1 MSDIQ
6 IINSFQ
12 CSTFFRF
19 LDLKFEFVSQSV
31 TNLGLCNIT
40 TRCVINTSVSPST
53 GNQPDTCQSAQ
64 NSYSPSGLSLKVV
77 YRPRSGQTF
86 FSGLFSF
93 PEETVECPAD
103 VFMSLDSSLRLQGL
117 SMYMNM
123 GCPWL
128 ILGQLTFTG
137 MVHTLYFP
145 GALGLDLFCT
155 DHNQLGVSNP
165 ALVIYS
171 NLQESRLPLGNFMTL
186 LPGPNST
193 ALSVAFKSTN
203 SSQFHAQMYSVAISI
218 LGANFIVPVK
228 IQDNTLQFSAET
240 DIFGSHP
247 VHLTGTA
254 PTGNPWNRLY
264 LSVHG
269 EMADS
274 FIEIVEDYIHNFINA
289 TAIRVRRRQR
299 NAEMVVQRA
308 RESLNSLA
316 TEYTRR
322 EQALFLANMT
332 FEEAIDQV
340 DVANNSLQSAQSTFQ
355 TANAAL
361 QEAQNGMNAI
371 CNEEDCEDVSRCQQ
385 ERYPCYQDITVPDT
399 RLCTSLVESCT
410 NVEIVTYSTRRE
422 WRWVGTCGTYC
433 YNRCYIFF
441 SVRKCSYRCRG
452 KCVPIQVRY
461 PVKTR
466 RCIPV
471 LLEQTRSCPTQR
483 FDRTVS
489 GWCSR
494 SVCQTYPNVDCMQRC
509 RSARRQ
515 AIEQLQRSRE
525 EIAEPFRVLDQARQ
539 SFSIT
544 RSTLSRANVRRTS
557 AQQMRDQIIPPYNS
571 ARTARTLSEQNYE
584 QTVSQIQRE
593 LTVAELLDEEMVPGN
608 IFKLVNVTFNVNLV
622 TQSPLLFPLLYTY
635 EMPTTNQHFQKSI
648 LYDFSAPMGTNLR
661 NVAEEILNS
670 FFNLSYI
677 GNNRKRSV
685 DHNIYKRQAEILA
698 RELNEKEFQESCA
711 DLANIREYFSELDR
725 SLQKLNES
733 IESEK
738 ENISQA
744 RAILMNQMQPD
755 PGYDSIINCS
765 ALESFNATCN
775 DEGMTNG
782 TEDEAVQA
790 FNDLLKAF
798 LQAAT
803 QLSETVGDTTF
814 VEWQAA
820 MEEIHE
826 QTRSV
831 AGYSCTGFVGCLGFS
846 VEIVKKLLEDMTQ
859 SSEVADLLS
868 QLSVAED
875 ELLKLGTAMNLTMP
889 EAIMKLR
896 PILQITQADILSV
909 FWCATPPNITV
920 QPPSTVS
927 VQSGKNLLLNC
938 SAESTVSI
946 SYHWRR
952 DRAPIPNADSSTLLI
967 LNMQRVDSGNYTCI
981 ASNPVAVVTSL
992 NVSVIVYELPV
1003 FYLEPSSLAVY
1014 AGNESG
1020 AFFACNATSWPYP
1033 GWRWYF
1039 RRTED
1044 SSWTLIEGEITN
1056 ELLIPNPQKV
1066 NEGWY
1071 TCDAYNSFASKRAQP
1086 AYLTILPVSVS
1097 QLGMQVEY
1105 EMNVST
1111 LSNTCNNVSMLEEPI
1126 EGFIREMVELGTTTV
1141 EHLTVTVDRDDPN
1154 SYLARFTVISFNAT
1168 TETTRLSTLQEIEN
1182 SALPSRGDLLNARN
1196 SLRSV
1201 FEDKKVS
1208 FTCNSTNYQVLPS
1221 SLTFQMLT
1229 YFCPPGQQLHANYLL
1244 CGRYDSWLC

>member
-1 MSDIQ
+1 MYYILQLS
-6 IINSFQ
+6 
-12 CSTFFRF
+12 
-19 LDLKFEFVSQSV
+19 
-31 TNLGLCNIT
+31 NLN
-40 TRCVINTSVSPST
+40 NTPISPST
-53 GNQPDTCQSAQ
+53 ENQPDTCQSAH

-77 YRPRSGQTF
+77 YRPRSGQRF

-128 ILGQLTFTG
+128 TLGQLTFTG

-145 GALGLDLFCT
+145 GALGLDLFCI
-155 DHNQLGVSNP
+155 DHNDPGVSNP

-171 NLQESRLPLGNFMTL
+171 TLQESRLPLGNFMTL

-193 ALSVAFKSTN
+193 ALSVAFESTN
-203 SSQFHAQMYSVAISI
+203 SSRFHTQMYSVAISI
-218 LGANFIVPVK
+218 LGTSFIVPVE

-254 PTGNPWNRLY
+254 PTDNPWNRLY

-269 EMADS
+269 EMAES
-274 FIEIVEDYIHNFINA
+274 FMENVEDYIHNFINA

-316 TEYTRR
+316 SEYARR
-322 EQALFLANMT
+322 DQAILLANT
-332 FEEAIDQV
+332 SYEEAVDQV
-340 DVANNSLQSAQSTFQ
+340 DVANNSLQSAQRAFQ
-355 TANAAL
+355 IANIAL
-361 QEAQNGMNAI
+361 QEAQNGLNAI
-371 CNEEDCEDVSRCQQ
+371 CNEEDCEDVSRCRQ
-385 ERYPCYQDITVPDT
+385 EAYTCYQDVTVPDNGM
-399 RLCTSLVESCT
+399 CTSLVESCM
-410 NVEIVTYSTRRE
+410 NVEMVTYRTRRE

-433 YNRCYIFF
+433 YSRCYIFF

-452 KCVPIQVRY
+452 KCVPVR
-461 PVKTR
+461 VLHRVVTR

-471 LLEQTRSCPTQR
+471 LQEQTTSCPTQR
-483 FDRTVS
+483 FNGTVS
-489 GWCSR
+489 GQCAR
-494 SVCQTYPNVDCMQRC
+494 SVCQLYPNVSCTQTC

-525 EIAEPFRVLDQARQ
+525 EIAEPFRVLDEARQ
-539 SFSIT
+539 SLSIAQ
-544 RSTLSRANVRRTS
+544 STLSRASVGRTS

-571 ARTARTLSEQNYE
+571 ARTARTLSERNYE
-584 QTVSQIQRE
+584 QILSQIQRE
-593 LTVAELLDEEMVPGN
+593 LKIADLLDEEMVLDN
-608 IFKLVNVTFNVNLV
+608 IFKLVNISFDVNIVTE
-622 TQSPLLFPLLYTY
+622 SPPRFPLLYTY

-648 LYDFSAPMGTNLR
+648 LYDFSAPIGPNLR
-661 NVAEEILNS
+661 RVAEDIINS
-670 FFNLSYI
+670 MFNLSHI
-677 GNNRKRSV
+677 GDNRKRSV
-685 DHNIYKRQAEILA
+685 NHNIHKRQAQILE
-698 RELNEKEFQESCA
+698 RQPNEKDFQESCA
-711 DLANIREYFSELDR
+711 DLANIREYFDELHG
-725 SLQKLNES
+725 SLQRLNDG

-738 ENISQA
+738 EGISQA
-744 RAILMNQMQPD
+744 RVRLMNQMQPD
-755 PGYDSIINCS
+755 TTRYDSIINCN

-782 TEDEAVQA
+782 TEDEVVKA
-790 FNDLLKAF
+790 FSDLLKEF

-826 QTRSV
+826 QTRST
-831 AGYSCTGFVGCLGFS
+831 AGYPCTGFVGCLEVS
-846 VEIVKKLLEDMTQ
+846 VEIVKRLLEDIPKTP
-859 SSEVADLLS
+859 EVADLLS

-875 ELLKLGTAMNLTMP
+875 ELLKLGTAMNLTIP
-889 EAIMKLR
+889 EAIEKLT

-927 VQSGKNLLLNC
+927 VQSGKNLVLNC

-946 SYHWRR
+946 SYHWRK
-952 DRAPIPNADSSTLLI
+952 DGAPIPNSESSTVLI
-967 LNMQRVDSGNYTCI
+967 PNMQRVDSGNYTCI

-992 NVSVIVYELPV
+992 NASIIVYELPV

-1020 AFFACNATSWPYP
+1020 AFFACNATAWPYP

-1044 SSWTLIEGEITN
+1044 SSWTVIEGEITN
-1056 ELLIPNPQKV
+1056 ELLISNPQKV

-1097 QLGMQVEY
+1097 QLGMQVEF
-1105 EMNVST
+1105 EMNVSV
-1111 LSNTCNNVSMLEEPI
+1111 LSNACNNVSTLEEAI
-1126 EGFIREMVELGTTTV
+1126 EGFIHKMVELGSTTV
-1141 EHLTVTVDRDDPN
+1141 EQLTVTVDRDDPN
-1154 SYLARFTVISFNAT
+1154 SYLAKFTVISLNAT
-1168 TETTRLSTLQEIEN
+1168 TENTRLSALQEIEN
-1182 SALPSRGDLLNARN
+1182 LALPSRGDLLNVRS

-1201 FEDKKVS
+1201 FEDKEVS
-1208 FTCNSTNYQVLPS
+1208 FTCNSSNYQVLPS
-1221 SLTFQMLT
+1221 SLTFQVLT

-1244 CGRYDSWLC
+1244 CGRYES